1 MTSKAIA
8 PQRIV
13 IVGGGTAGWMAASLL
28 HHAWGQRGSQ
38 ITLIESSE
46 IPIVGV
52 GEGSTPYMKDF
63 FRLLGISESEWMPHC
78 KATYKCGISFPHWST
93 TSRPDTYFHP
103 FFSQLDLKTGDAF
116 FHNCGLRRR
125 GTNVEA
131 HPDDFFVAAQLARD
145 CRAPVPVEPMPFEP
159 DYAYHFDA
167 GELGQYLKRRAVGLG
182 IEHIIDN
189 VDDVQ
194 IDSAGNIESL
204 QTRDQG
210 LLAAD
215 LFIDCSGFAGLLI
228 NKSLNEEFH
237 SYADG
242 LFNDRAVAIPT
253 PLDNSGAIP
262 SHTTSTALSSGWAWK
277 IPLSTRFGN
286 GYVYSSSFL
295 SADDAEQELRAHLG
309 EDAANMD
316 ARHLSMRVGRVK
328 NHWSKNCLAVGL
340 SQGFIEPLEATA
352 LMLVQFTVQHF
363 IQMYESDDGMSASR
377 KACNDKINYAF
388 DGVRDYIV
396 AHYKLNTRTDSDYWI
411 SNRDNRNLPEHQV
424 AILESWD
431 RGLDFEATLTE
442 HGQSLIYLRPN
453 WYCILAG
460 MGRFPDRLNEPAAG
474 LQAAPVDR
482 VRAYCA
488 ATASEFPS
496 HRERLKRVYSDSWPE
511 ST

>member
-1 MTSKAIA
+1 MTPAAIA
-8 PQRIV
+8 PRRIV

-28 HHAWGQRGSQ
+28 HHAWGESGSAL
-38 ITLIESSE
+38 TLIESSE
-46 IPIVGV
+46 IPITGV

-63 FRLLGISESEWMPHC
+63 FRLLNISESEWMPRC
-78 KATYKCGISFPHWST
+78 KATYKCGISFPRWST
-93 TSRPDTYFHP
+93 TTRRDSYFHP
-103 FFSQLDLKTGDAF
+103 FFSQLDLKTGEAF

-125 GTNVEA
+125 GTNVAA

-145 CRAPVPVEPMPFEP
+145 CRAPVPLEPMTFEP

-167 GELGQYLKRRAVGLG
+167 GELGQFLKQRATRLG

-194 IDSAGNIESL
+194 INSDGNIESL
-204 QTRDQG
+204 QTRDHG
-210 LLAAD
+210 FLAAD

-228 NKSLNEEFH
+228 NRALHEEFH
-237 SYADG
+237 SYANS
-242 LFNDRAVAIPT
+242 LFNDRAVAIPA
-253 PLDNSGAIP
+253 PLDTACAIP
-262 SHTTSTALSSGWAWK
+262 SQTISTALSSGWAWK
-277 IPLSTRFGN
+277 IPLSTRYGN

-295 SADDAEQELRAHLG
+295 SADDAEQELRAYLG
-309 EDAANMD
+309 DESTGME
-316 ARHLSMRVGRVK
+316 ARHLSMRIGRVT
-328 NHWSKNCLAVGL
+328 NHWNKNCLAVGL

-363 IQMYESDDGMSASR
+363 IQMYETGHGTDVNR
-377 KACNDKINYAF
+377 KACNDKINFAF
-388 DGVRDYIV
+388 DGVRDYIL

-411 SNRDNRNLPEHQV
+411 ENRDNRNLPDHLV
-424 AILESWD
+424 SILESWD

-460 MGRFPDRLNEPAAG
+460 MGRFPDSLSEASAE
-474 LQAAPVDR
+474 LQTAPVDQ

-496 HRERLKRVYSDSWPE
+496 HREHLMHVYGDAWPE
-511 ST
+511 FR